1 MLARQLRSVAQW
13 WRGGRLDLPV
23 IGICGRASLV
33 AVGTAL
39 LVLPMTQPAR
49 AACSGLETLHPEVDV
64 EVAVPRE
71 PSIVPASDS
80 VIRSRAAATGNKLPE
95 GAATRGLTVDRI
107 EARVGVTLSKMS
119 RGDEQCVAL
128 SAVHAEVASREVTV
142 LIDHKYRPGT
152 CQYDAILAHEREHV
166 RINADALRDTGRLLE
181 QRLNAVADRWS
192 GRWLQADRQ
201 DEIQA
206 EIDGATQTATREA
219 RAKAEERS
227 GRIDTPQSYSQVQAR
242 CDSW

>member
-1 MLARQLRSVAQW
+1 MDLSVTGAW
-13 WRGGRLDLPV
+13 
-23 IGICGRASLV
+23 GRAALV
-33 AVGTAL
+33 AVGTAWP
-39 LVLPMTQPAR
+39 VPIVTQPVL
-49 AACSGLETLHPEVDV
+49 AACVGLDRLHPKVDV
-64 EVAVPRE
+64 KVAAPRE
-71 PSIVPASDS
+71 PSIVPASDA
-80 VIRSRAAATGNKLPE
+80 VIRSRAAVTGNKLPE
-95 GAATRGLTVDRI
+95 GAATRGLTVDRT
-107 EARVGVTLSKMS
+107 EARVGVTLSKIS

-128 SAVHAEVASREVTV
+128 SAIHAEVASREVSV
-142 LIDHKYRPGT
+142 LIDRKYRPGT

-166 RINADALRDTGRLLE
+166 GFNADALRDAGRLLE

-206 EIDGATQTATREA
+206 EIDDATEAATHEA

-227 GRIDTPQSYSQVQAR
+227 GQIDTPQSYAEVQKR